1 MMNIFAIFL
10 VLTTL
15 LTAGVFSPIL
25 EKKEEV
31 IVKEGH
37 RVVVVEYEPNDGNT
51 KVSIS
56 PQETDQKATVG
67 VVSGLKDRIS
77 DTAGTVKDKIKEA
90 ASFVEGGGKE
100 NGGIDKPTARE
111 LVCDAFGKCKHRIAS
126 ALGGTKDTLSG
137 KMHEIEED
145 AKETVENAYEKVK
158 DTVVGK
164 AHEASEKA
172 SEVKEKA
179 KDSVKEIVEE
189 VKEGAKE
196 TAEKVRGKAKD
207 VADITE
213 TLKGD
218 VKRNAS
224 EDLYYIEEK
233 AKAAKDAVKEDAK
246 RLKVEGKSDY
256 QVIRRFFL
264 DASAYIFS
272 TKNFRSLMGMIH
284 FLGFALSYGVCI
296 WVTFISSNILAG
308 AMPKQQFAMV
318 QSKIYPLYFKTMAY
332 GVATAFFGHFMSQRH
347 RYYYANRA
355 ETIQGFLFFATICMT
370 LINLFVLEP
379 RASKVMRE
387 RIKLEKE
394 EGKGEDIFSVEPSTS
409 GVDALMDPTGIKT
422 GKQATSSEG
431 PAETHRELSEEA
443 VKMKPQVERLSQK
456 LKKLNFVSSFF
467 NALTLVALSYHL
479 VYLSQLVRASS
490 Y

>member
-1 MMNIFAIFL
+1 MMNIFAITL

-15 LTAGVFSPIL
+15 VTAGVFSPIP

-56 PQETDQKATVG
+56 PQETDQKTTAG
-67 VVSGLKDRIS
+67 VVSGVKDKIS
-77 DTAGTVKDKIKEA
+77 DTAETVKDKIKEA
-90 ASFVEGGGKE
+90 TSFGEEEGKE
-100 NGGIDKPTARE
+100 NGGVHKPTARE

-126 ALGGTKDTLSG
+126 ALGGTKDTVSG
-137 KMHEIEED
+137 KMHETEED
-145 AKETVENAYEKVK
+145 AKETVENVYDKVK

-164 AHEASEKA
+164 AHEASVKA
-172 SEVKEKA
+172 SEVKEKS
-179 KDSVKEIVEE
+179 KDVVEDIVEE

-196 TAEKVRGKAKD
+196 TAEKVREKAKD
-207 VADITE
+207 VGDITG

-224 EDLYYIEEK
+224 QDLDYIEEK
-233 AKAAKDAVKEDAK
+233 AKAAKDAVKEDAN
-246 RLKVEGKSDY
+246 RLKVEGKRDN
-256 QVIRRFFL
+256 QVIRRFFFYV
-264 DASAYIFS
+264 SEYIVS
-272 TKNFRSLMGMIH
+272 DKNFRSLMGMVH
-284 FLGFALSYGVCI
+284 FLGFALAYGVCI
-296 WVTFISSNILAG
+296 WVTFISSNILAR

-318 QSKIYPLYFKTMAY
+318 QSKIYPVYFKTMTY

-355 ETIQGFLFFATICMT
+355 ETIQGFLFLASICT
-370 LINLFVLEP
+370 NLINSFVLEP
-379 RASKVMRE
+379 RSSKVMTE

-394 EGKGEDIFSVEPSTS
+394 EGKGKDIFSVEPSTS
-409 GVDALMDPTGIKT
+409 SVDALKDPTGIKS
-422 GKQATSSEG
+422 GKEATSSEG
-431 PAETHRELSEEA
+431 PAETHQELSEEA
-443 VKMKPQVERLSQK
+443 ARVKPQVEKLSQK
-456 LKKLNFVSSFF
+456 LKKLNVVSSFF
-467 NALTLVALSYHL
+467 NGLTLMALSYHL
-479 VYLSQLVRASS
+479 VHLSQLVHATS